1 MFRDEG
7 AIVKVQQARLTSVTR
22 MPTNALFGELQP
34 HLVTVFGAPAFL
46 SDARFVRALQD
57 AYPSACLL
65 GCSTAGEISSDGV
78 TEEDC
83 ILTGVEFSSSQVVQ
97 ASAHLD
103 SMEDSFDAGTRI
115 GAQLRA
121 PGLKAI
127 IVFAPGV
134 AINGS
139 ALVDGIVQRVGTE
152 VPITG
157 GLAGDGGA
165 FARTWTLRS
174 QGASTQ
180 EIVAIGLHGDALE
193 FAHGSFGGWKPF
205 GPVRR
210 ITRCEGNIV
219 CEIDEE
225 PALAV
230 YQRFLGDHA
239 RDLPASGLLF
249 PFAIVDAKGNE
260 TGPIRTILA
269 VDREAGSLTLAGA
282 VEVGSY
288 LKLMHADTDRLVG
301 GATTA
306 AEFARKVCP
315 VTGTSL
321 AVLVSC
327 IGRKLVMG
335 KRVGEE
341 VAAVG
346 RVLGKQS
353 TLTGFYSYGEISPR
367 ALSKMCGL
375 HNQTMTISWLGEH

>member
-1 MFRDEG
+1 
-7 AIVKVQQARLTSVTR
+7 
-22 MPTNALFGELQP
+22 
-34 HLVTVFGAPAFL
+34 
-46 SDARFVRALQD
+46 
-57 AYPSACLL
+57 
-65 GCSTAGEISSDGV
+65 
-78 TEEDC
+78 
-83 ILTGVEFSSSQVVQ
+83 
-97 ASAHLD
+97 
-103 SMEDSFDAGTRI
+103 MEDSFDAGSRI
-115 GAQLRA
+115 GAQLA
-121 PGLKAI
+121 SPGLKAI
-127 IVFAPGV
+127 IVFAPGI

-139 ALVDGIVQRVGTE
+139 ALVDGIVQRVGAT

-174 QGASTQ
+174 EGASSN

-205 GPVRR
+205 GPARR
-210 ITRCEGNIV
+210 VTRCNGNV
-219 CEIDEE
+219 VYEIDDE

-249 PFAIVDAKGNE
+249 PFAIVDAMGNE
-260 TGPIRTILA
+260 IGPIRTILG
-269 VDREAGSLTLAGA
+269 VDRDAGSLTLAGA
-282 VEVGSY
+282 INAGSY
-288 LKLMHADTDRLVG
+288 VKLMHADTDRLVG

-306 AEFARKVCP
+306 AEVARQERP
-315 VTGTSL
+315 VPGASL

-341 VAAVG
+341 VAAVS
-346 RVLGKQS
+346 RVLGQLS

-367 ALSKMCGL
+367 LPNNVCGL

>member
-1 MFRDEG
+1 M
-7 AIVKVQQARLTSVTR
+7 KVQQARLTSTK
-22 MPTNALFGELQP
+22 PAPAEALLGELQP
-34 HLVTVFGAPAFL
+34 HLITVFGAPAFFED
-46 SDARFVRALQD
+46 SRFVHSLQD
-57 AYPSACLL
+57 AYPDACLL
-65 GCSTAGEISSDGV
+65 GCSTAGEISADGV

-83 ILTGVEFSSSQVVQ
+83 ILTGVEFANSRVTQ
-97 ASAHLD
+97 ASAVLA
-103 SMEDSFDAGTRI
+103 SMNDSFDAGSRI
-115 GAQLRA
+115 GAQLVQ

-127 IVFAPGV
+127 IVFAPGIS
-134 AINGS
+134 INGS
-139 ALVDGIVQRVGTE
+139 ALVDGMVQRVGDE

-157 GLAGDGGA
+157 GLAADGGA

-174 QGASTQ
+174 QGASTTD
-180 EIVAIGLHGDALE
+180 IVAIGLHGDALE

-205 GPVRR
+205 GPVRQV
-210 ITRCEGNIV
+210 TRCEGNV
-219 CEIDEE
+219 LYEIDSE

-230 YQRFLGDHA
+230 YQRYLGEHA

-249 PFAIVDAKGNE
+249 PFAIVDAEGNE
-260 TGPIRTILA
+260 AGPIRTILG
-269 VDREAGSLTLAGA
+269 VDRDAGSLTLAGA
-282 VEVGSY
+282 VDAGSY

-306 AEFARKVCP
+306 AEATRKMRLAS
-315 VTGTSL
+315 GSSL

-346 RVLGKQS
+346 RVLGQGS

-367 ALSKMCGL
+367 ASSRVCGL
-375 HNQTMTISWLGEH
+375 HNQTMTISWFGEH